1 MQELEALNP
10 GVKIELGPSPDAS
23 PPSERQTSLSP
34 QPEKTE
40 STLPVRKRSRASKVE
55 RTASIRKSI
64 ATLND
69 ADSNELDQLLSELWT
84 IEHGLSDDSAFSTAP
99 VTTAPAPSTVT
110 TQEQG
115 GPVDR
120 QRTDTITHGGKKP
133 VSHDDF
139 SSFMASLAEGG
150 SVVPDFSQF
159 VKEPIYAEPRK
170 VNPPPPPQPEV
181 VPKPLSTEKSHE
193 SSPVKQVTPERV
205 PGVPSVEE
213 LKNQLDKFV
222 QEVEGDAQ
230 LGEEEKAER
239 IKLEKMRIAMQKM
252 KRAQFQQLV
261 VKAVNADGSTKMA
274 VVDEIMTAWDVCKL
288 LVEKNRTQLGPNWT
302 LIERLPS
309 LQIERTLEDHENI
322 IEALAHWQKGS
333 HHDNQLHFRNNPD
346 KYLLLQRPQL
356 FVPTDHIYATGG
368 TAKPS
373 KSSEIFTEER
383 KKQMLLKEFFVEG
396 NVPKVEGEIFMK
408 VGKHKWKKGLFTVR
422 ASGLYISKSGK
433 SLALRDIARVV
444 EWKNVRMYTGKN
456 YTKVYKAPLQ
466 YCLSLVPNGPIQ
478 AMMKKVIHLCISNN
492 KRDFGVWE
500 ASIRLAKY
508 GKQLEQNND
517 MLKVDMP
524 WLELESENLADPED
538 MKVTGAEAYSK
549 VDLITADELKVMQA
563 DGTLTV
569 RSKDMKRQGSGT
581 LDITTMGGSHS
592 PRQSRSNVSTLSK
605 TSGSSLLAAGK
616 QESVDGVSPTGTKA
630 ERVKPVRKNKL
641 ASMFNNAWEQG
652 NLAEQMGQGTEKEN
666 SGRPGST
673 SEPIYDEK
681 SGMFTLRRQK
691 DKAASASNITNSP
704 NASPQSKRHSSFSRS
719 NSTSSQLRKRTSQNG
734 SPTLPH
740 QNGGANS
747 PQNGHRSPQ
756 NGHRSPHENTRSP
769 SSTSSGSSGE
779 DTLSQR
785 RLSTNSTHTV
795 V

>member
-1 MQELEALNP
+1 MGAPPPPPPPVLVGAPPPPPPPAITTSSPTETGLDNILKASEDPTEQYSWTLDDDDSSSTEEISPSKPEEIDEDALLLDSIMQELEALNP

-309 LQIERTLEDHENI
+309 LQI
-322 IEALAHWQKGS
+322 GG
-333 HHDNQLHFRNNPD
+333 
-346 KYLLLQRPQL
+346 LLVD
-356 FVPTDHIYATGG
+356 F
-368 TAKPS
+368 
-373 KSSEIFTEER
+373 FFFF
-383 KKQMLLKEFFVEG
+383 LL
-396 NVPKVEGEIFMK
+396 
-408 VGKHKWKKGLFTVR
+408 
-422 ASGLYISKSGK
+422 
-433 SLALRDIARVV
+433 
-444 EWKNVRMYTGKN
+444 
-456 YTKVYKAPLQ
+456 
-466 YCLSLVPNGPIQ
+466 
-478 AMMKKVIHLCISNN
+478 
-492 KRDFGVWE
+492 
-500 ASIRLAKY
+500 
-508 GKQLEQNND
+508 
-517 MLKVDMP
+517 
-524 WLELESENLADPED
+524 
-538 MKVTGAEAYSK
+538 
-549 VDLITADELKVMQA
+549 
-563 DGTLTV
+563 
-569 RSKDMKRQGSGT
+569 
-581 LDITTMGGSHS
+581 
-592 PRQSRSNVSTLSK
+592 
-605 TSGSSLLAAGK
+605 
-616 QESVDGVSPTGTKA
+616 
-630 ERVKPVRKNKL
+630 
-641 ASMFNNAWEQG
+641 
-652 NLAEQMGQGTEKEN
+652 
-666 SGRPGST
+666 
-673 SEPIYDEK
+673 
-681 SGMFTLRRQK
+681 
-691 DKAASASNITNSP
+691 
-704 NASPQSKRHSSFSRS
+704 
-719 NSTSSQLRKRTSQNG
+719 
-734 SPTLPH
+734 
-740 QNGGANS
+740 
-747 PQNGHRSPQ
+747 
-756 NGHRSPHENTRSP
+756 
-769 SSTSSGSSGE
+769 
-779 DTLSQR
+779 
-785 RLSTNSTHTV
+785 
-795 V
+795 